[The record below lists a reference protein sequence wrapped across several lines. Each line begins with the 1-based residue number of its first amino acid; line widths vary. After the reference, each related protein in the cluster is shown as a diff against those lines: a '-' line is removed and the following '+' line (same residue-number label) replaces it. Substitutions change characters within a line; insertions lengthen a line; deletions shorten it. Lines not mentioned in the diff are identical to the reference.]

1 MIALNPARADD
12 IDDLVAFLSAVD
24 LTLSG
29 LGSPGVFVWIARDAV
44 RGKIYA
50 SAGFELDESGTHV
63 LIRSVAVGSNHRA
76 SGIGL
81 EIARFA
87 LDRAAELG
95 AARAWLF
102 SSRSGPFWQK
112 LGFEPADRDDLA
124 AALGATSQVQ
134 QFRRTGQLQ
143 REVAWSRALRA
154 TGTQ

>member
-29 LGSPGVFVWIARDAV
+29 LGSPGVFVWIARDGV
-44 RGKIYA
+44 SGKIYA
-50 SAGFELDESGTHV
+50 STGYELDEGGCHA

-81 EIARFA
+81 EIAGFA

-102 SSRSGPFWQK
+102 SRRSGAFWQR
-112 LGFEPADRDDLA
+112 LGFAPA
-124 AALGATSQVQ
+124 ATD
-134 QFRRTGQLQ
+134 
-143 REVAWSRALRA
+143 A
-154 TGTQ
+154 